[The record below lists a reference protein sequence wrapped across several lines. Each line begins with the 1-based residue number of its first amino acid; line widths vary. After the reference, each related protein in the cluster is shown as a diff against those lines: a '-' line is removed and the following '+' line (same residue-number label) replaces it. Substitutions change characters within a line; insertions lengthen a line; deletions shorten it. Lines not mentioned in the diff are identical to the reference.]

1 MSRIFA
7 QARFIIGAL
16 VLVVVVG
23 AAPVSAQT
31 QTPTQLNPTASS
43 VKEDQL
49 LQQMRIIDGRVSI
62 PDKQSGNL
70 EQPAGRDWR
79 EFHQKTLPWIA
90 AIAILG
96 VLAALVIFYLT
107 RGMVKIERGRSGRV
121 VVRFNAL
128 ERFVHWMTATCF
140 IILALSG
147 LNITFGKSL
156 LAPLIG
162 LDAFAAWSQWAK
174 YAHNYLSFPFTIG
187 VVLILLLW
195 ITGNI
200 PDKTDVEWV
209 KRGGGIV
216 GNDHPPARRFN
227 AGQKLIYWIVILGG
241 MASAITGYILMF
253 PFYATGMEGMQT
265 AQSIHGIVAAL
276 FIAVMLGHIYIGTI
290 GMEGAFEA
298 MGEGTVDENWARQH
312 HALWLEEEKAR
323 TGPNQSQSQ
332 AAARAAATPAE

>member
-1 MSRIFA
+1 MAGVLA

-16 VLVVVVG
+16 ALMFVVAV
-23 AAPVSAQT
+23 ATPVSAQQQS
-31 QTPTQLNPTASS
+31 QTPKELNPTASA
-43 VKEDQL
+43 VQEDQL
-49 LQQMRIIDGRVSI
+49 LRQMRIIDGRVSI
-62 PDKQSGNL
+62 PDAKSGNL

-96 VLAALVIFYLT
+96 MLAVLVVFYLT
-107 RGMVKIERGRSGRV
+107 RGMVKIERGRSGRT

-147 LNITFGKSL
+147 LNITFGKLL
-156 LAPLIG
+156 LAPIFG

-200 PDKTDVEWV
+200 PNKADAEWV
-209 KRGGGIV
+209 KRGGGII
-216 GNDHPPARRFN
+216 GKDHPPAARFN
-227 AGQKLIYWIVILGG
+227 AGQKMIYWIVILGG
-241 MASAITGYILMF
+241 TASAITGYILMF

-265 AQSIHGIVAAL
+265 AQIIHCVVGAL
-276 FIAVMLGHIYIGTI
+276 FIAAMLGHIYIGTI

-298 MGEGTVDENWARQH
+298 MGEGTVDENWAQQH
-312 HALWLEEEKAR
+312 HALWLEEEKRKAPS
-323 TGPNQSQSQ
+323 G
-332 AAARAAATPAE
+332 ATPRGAPAE